1 MLANPELAR
10 APLYLQV
17 CELLSRR
24 IADGT
29 WKPRS
34 ALPNEGDL
42 ARELGVSP
50 GTVRKALDKMEADR
64 LVVRRQGRGTFVV
77 DQASI
82 ANRFDGL
89 RQKGGGRMAWQPELL
104 KLDLGASTAL
114 EQQRLDIGPK
124 DSVLRVRRLWK
135 REARPLMLE
144 DARVAASR
152 LPGFEIDGTEDCS
165 ISEMAQRHG
174 VHLAQAV
181 ERVDLLKATPEAAR
195 ALLVQPAAILM
206 RLDRVIS
213 AAAGHP
219 IEWRVA
225 LFHIQDEH
233 YLTEID

>member
-1 MLANPELAR
+1 MLATPEFAR

-29 WKPRS
+29 WRPRS

-64 LVVRRQGRGTFVV
+64 LVLRRQGRGTFVV

-89 RQKGGGRMAWQPELL
+89 RQKGGGRMALQPELL
-104 KLDLGASTAL
+104 KQDLGASTAL
-114 EQQRLDIGPK
+114 DQQRLHIGPQ
-124 DSVLRVRRLWK
+124 DYVLRMRRLWK

-144 DARVAASR
+144 DARVATSR
-152 LPGFEIDGTEDCS
+152 LPGFEFDEAGDCS
-165 ISEMAQRHG
+165 ISAMAQKHG
-174 VHLAQAV
+174 VHLAQAL
-181 ERVDLLKATPEAAR
+181 ERVDLVEATPEAAR

-213 AAAGHP
+213 TTTGHP

-225 LFHIQDEH
+225 LFNIQDEH
-233 YLTEID
+233 YFAEIS